1 MHIDMFLYIHLQVG
15 QCLYSCGGHI
25 IPSRNCPQARNLL
38 VHILAMFLEDP
49 FRQDRTSANQIETFE
64 GC

>member
-1 MHIDMFLYIHLQVG
+1 MQVG

-38 VHILAMFLEDP
+38 VHILAMFVEDP